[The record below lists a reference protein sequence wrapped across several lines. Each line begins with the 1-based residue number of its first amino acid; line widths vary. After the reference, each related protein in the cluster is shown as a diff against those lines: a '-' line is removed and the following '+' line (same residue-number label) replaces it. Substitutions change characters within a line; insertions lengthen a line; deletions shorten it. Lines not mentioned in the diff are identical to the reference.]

1 MLWLILIYGHYL
13 VDYLVDYHVHYHV
26 MITHYY
32 PFPNQALAWV
42 VLCYGQYK

>member
-32 PFPNQALAWV
+32 PFPNQALASL
-42 VLCYGQYK
+42 VL